1 MDKVIVTVL
10 LIIGGV
16 VASFAILNG
25 VMPALERSSSA
36 ISSAT
41 NQVGDQIRSQIEIIN
56 VSNNGSTLR
65 VWVKNV
71 GTSAIG
77 TVEYSDV
84 FLSHNG
90 NISRIAHGAVGAP
103 LPYWDYQLGGSNTVW
118 EPTVTNEISI
128 NLAAPLASGLY
139 QVKVVIPNGI
149 SDETT
154 FGE

>member
-1 MDKVIVTVL
+1 VDKVIVTVL

-56 VSNNGSTLR
+56 VSSSGSTVQL
-65 VWVKNV
+65 WVKNV
-71 GTSAIG
+71 GTSDIG
-77 TVEYSDV
+77 SVEYSDV
-84 FLSHNG
+84 FISHDG
-90 NISRIAHGAVGAP
+90 NINRIAHGSSGTV
-103 LPYWDYQLGGSNTVW
+103 LPYWTYQLGGNSTVW
-118 EPTVTNEISI
+118 GRTVTNEISI
-128 NLAAPLASGLY
+128 NLAAPLAPGLY